1 MASQSALTGRS
12 HAGRASP
19 YDEYVEAARM
29 LVRASEDVWVCNA
42 GQHFPALAPV
52 GARAAVRTEC
62 AWPDGLA
69 RVHVLHPA
77 CVRNERTTDLDET
90 RDVVLQD
97 VVKPVGPGMRWPK
110 MTGTLI
116 SRENF
121 SMNGTQTPAGVRS
134 LLTGTLL
141 GVKADVETEE
151 IDAFVMKGL
160 GKGKEVVPFAAA
172 RVQVKKRKAV

>member
-52 GARAAVRTEC
+52 GAHAAVRTEC

-97 VVKPVGPGMRWPK
+97 VVKPVGPRHAVAEDDGNLDLP
-110 MTGTLI
+110 G
-116 SRENF
+116 E
-121 SMNGTQTPAGVRS
+121 
-134 LLTGTLL
+134 LLHERHPDACGCQVAVD
-141 GVKADVETEE
+141 GNAVGRKADVETEE

-172 RVQVKKRKAV
+172 CVQVKKRKAV

>member
-29 LVRASEDVWVCNA
+29 LVRASEDVWVRNA

-52 GARAAVRTEC
+52 GARAAVRTER
-62 AWPDGLA
+62 AGPDGGA

-97 VVKPVGPGMRWPK
+97 VVKPVGPRHAVAEDDGNLDLP
-110 MTGTLI
+110 G
-116 SRENF
+116 E
-121 SMNGTQTPAGVRS
+121 
-134 LLTGTLL
+134 LLHERHPDACGRQVAVD
-141 GVKADVETEE
+141 GNAVGRKADVETEE